1 MKPSAIVFDAY
12 GTLFDVH
19 SVLRASP
26 ELAGNLQALSD
37 LWRRR
42 QLERT
47 WLLSL
52 MERYEDFGRVTEFAL
67 RASLRELNLHVSEGQ
82 VKRLV
87 KAYLSPASFPDV
99 KPTLE
104 RLAGIPLAILSNGT
118 PAMIEA
124 AVRHNGLASF
134 FRHII
139 SVDQLVDRVKIYKP
153 SPRVYALGPAIL
165 GIPAA
170 EILFV
175 SSNAWDAAGAKAF
188 GYQVCWCNRSGARA
202 DDLGF
207 APDSTVSS
215 LDQIAETS
223 RCSWAGKDPQMVAY
237 HDEEW
242 GVPEYDSRALWE
254 KLMLDGFQAGLSWA
268 IILRKRDAFRAAFRN
283 FDPKKVARMGEE
295 DVARLLQDTGIV
307 RSRAKIEATIAGAR
321 AYLKMQE
328 EGEDFS
334 TFVWKMAGGK
344 PIQGRGP
351 VPTSTPLSEEISKAL
366 KKRGFKFVGP
376 VIVYAWMQAV
386 GIVNDHAP
394 DCFLQQ

>member
-1 MKPSAIVFDAY
+1 MKPKAVIFDAY

-19 SVLRASP
+19 SVVLRAGRGI
-26 ELAGNLQALSD
+26 AGNLQVLSD

-52 MERYEDFGRVTEFAL
+52 MERYEDFGRVTESAL
-67 RASLRELNLHVSEGQ
+67 RASIRELSLKVSEGQ
-82 VKRLV
+82 VQRLV
-87 KAYLSPASFPDV
+87 EAYLSPDSFPDV
-99 KPTLE
+99 RPALE
-104 RLAGIPLAILSNGT
+104 RLTGTPLAILSNGT
-118 PAMIEA
+118 PQMIEA
-124 AVRHNGLASF
+124 AVSHNGLASF

-139 SVDQLVDRVKIYKP
+139 SVDDVKTYKP
-153 SPRVYALGPAIL
+153 SPRVYALGPAAL
-165 GIPAA
+165 NLPAG

-188 GYQVCWCNRSGARA
+188 GYQVCWCNRSGVAA

-207 APDSTVSS
+207 APDLIVSG
-215 LDQIAETS
+215 LDQIAENP

-242 GVPEYDSRALWE
+242 GVPEHDSRALWE
-254 KLMLDGFQAGLSWA
+254 KLMLDGFQAGLSWS
-268 IILRKRDAFRAAFRN
+268 IILRKRDAFRKAFKN
-283 FDPKKVARMGEE
+283 FDPKKVARFDEH
-295 DVARLLQDTGIV
+295 DVARLLQDPGIV

-321 AYLKMQE
+321 AYLKMKD

-334 TFVWKMAGGK
+334 TFVWNLAGGN
-344 PIQGRGP
+344 PIHNRGP
-351 VPTSTPLSEEISKAL
+351 VPASTPLSEEMSREL

-386 GIVNDHAP
+386 GIVNDHAR
-394 DCFLQQ
+394 DCHRRHPA